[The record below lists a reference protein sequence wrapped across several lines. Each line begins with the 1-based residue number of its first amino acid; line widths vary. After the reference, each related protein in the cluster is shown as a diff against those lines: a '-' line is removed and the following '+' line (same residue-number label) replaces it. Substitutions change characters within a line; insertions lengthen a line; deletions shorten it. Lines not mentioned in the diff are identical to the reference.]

1 MHGVESLMSAEAE
14 LVERLERHGQG
25 HLLRW
30 WGELDDAARARLAS
44 EVASID
50 LGQIERLIA
59 ELVRGD
65 GGAAP
70 PVERVRPVEAV
81 RLPQTDGERVAL
93 RRAAGI
99 GADAMAAG
107 EVGVIL
113 VAGGSGTRLGFEGPK
128 GTFPIGPV
136 SSASLFQIHAEKI
149 VALSR
154 RHRRMVP
161 LYVMTSPDNHEATI
175 GFFEANDRFGLEH
188 VRFFVQGQM
197 PAVDRASGKVLLAS
211 KDRVALSPDGHG
223 GTLAALAAPG
233 PGGAPSC
240 LDEMRQLGVRT
251 LFYFQVDNPLVRI
264 ADPAFI
270 GLHREADAEMSFKVV
285 ERTSPDE
292 KLGVVVSVDGRP
304 QVIEYS
310 DLPADLAGRRE
321 PEGRLELWAGSIA
334 VHILERSFIERLAGE
349 HRLPFHR
356 AVKKVGYVDDAGRVT
371 RPEEPHAVKFEQF
384 IFDALPMAERWTVVE
399 TDRAA
404 EFEPLK
410 NAVGPDSPATVH
422 QRMSDQFG
430 SWLEQAGASVPRRA
444 DGTVPFAIEISPLF
458 ALDAAELKTKI
469 EPGLV
474 VDRPLYLR

>member
-1 MHGVESLMSAEAE
+1 MSPDAE
-14 LVERLERHGQG
+14 LIGRLERHGQG

-30 WGELDDAARARLAS
+30 WGELANAQRARLAA
-44 EVASID
+44 EVAAID
-50 LGQIERLIA
+50 LDQLDRLVA
-59 ELVRGD
+59 ELVRAD
-65 GGAAP
+65 GTPAAP
-70 PVERVRPVEAV
+70 DERVRPIDVV
-81 RLPQTDGERVAL
+81 RLPQTDGERVAI
-93 RRAAGI
+93 RRAAGV
-99 GADAMAAG
+99 GADAIAAG

-136 SSASLFQIHAEKI
+136 SSATLFQIHAEKI

-154 RHRRMVP
+154 RHRKTIP
-161 LYVMTSPDNHEATI
+161 LYVMTSPENHQATVD
-175 GFFEANDRFGLEH
+175 FFQANSRFGLEH

-197 PAVDRASGKVLLAS
+197 PAVDRATGKVLLAM

-233 PGGAPSC
+233 PGGGPSC
-240 LDEMRQLGVRT
+240 LDEMSELGLRT

-270 GLHREADAEMSFKVV
+270 GLHREAGAEMSFKVV
-285 ERTSPDE
+285 ERTAPGE
-292 KLGVVVSVDGRP
+292 KLGVVVSVDDRP

-310 DLPADLAGRRE
+310 DLPPDLASRRE

-334 VHILERSFIERLAGE
+334 VHVLERTFIERLTGDAS

-356 AVKKVGYVDDAGRVT
+356 AIKTVSHVDENGRIVK
-371 RPEEPHAVKFEQF
+371 PEEPNAVKFEQF
-384 IFDALPMAERWTVVE
+384 IFDALPMASRWNIVE
-399 TDRAA
+399 TDRTV

-410 NAVGPDSPATVH
+410 NAVGLDSPATVH
-422 QRMSDQFG
+422 QRMSDQFA
-430 SWLEQAGASVPRRA
+430 SWLEQAGVSVPRRG
-444 DGTVPFAIEISPLF
+444 DGSVPFSIEISPLF
-458 ALDAAELKTKI
+458 ALDSAELKSKI

-474 VDRPLYLR
+474 VDRPMYLR

>member
-1 MHGVESLMSAEAE
+1 MSAEAG
-14 LVERLERHGQG
+14 LVERLERYGQG
-25 HLLRW
+25 HLLRFW
-30 WGELDDAARARLAS
+30 DELDAARRARLAS

-50 LGQIERLIA
+50 FEQLEQLVA
-59 ELVRGD
+59 DLVRGE
-65 GGAAP
+65 GSGAP
-70 PVERVRPVEAV
+70 PADRVEPIEAF
-81 RLPQTDGERVAL
+81 RLPQTDGERVAM
-93 RRAAGI
+93 RRAAGV
-99 GADAMAAG
+99 GADALSTG

-154 RHRRMVP
+154 RHRRAVP
-161 LYVMTSPDNHEATI
+161 LYIMTSPENHQATVD
-175 GFFEANDRFGLEH
+175 FFQANSRFGLEH

-197 PAVDRASGKVLLAS
+197 PAVDRGTGKVLLAAR
-211 KDRVALSPDGHG
+211 DHVALSPDGHG

-233 PGGAPSC
+233 PGGTPSC
-240 LDEMRQLGVRT
+240 LEEMRELGVRT

-270 GLHREADAEMSFKVV
+270 GLHREAGAEMSFKVV
-285 ERTSPDE
+285 ERLSPGE
-292 KLGVVVSVDGRP
+292 KLGVVVRVDGRP

-310 DLPADLAGRRE
+310 DLPEELAGRRE

-334 VHILERSFIERLAGE
+334 VHILERSFIERLTGHRE

-356 AVKKVGYVDDAGRVT
+356 AIKKVASVDGAGRDIK
-371 RPEEPHAVKFEQF
+371 PDEPNAVKFEQF
-384 IFDALPMAERWTVVE
+384 IFDALPMAERYTVVE

-430 SWLEQAGASVPRRA
+430 SWLEQAGAAVPRRA
-444 DGTVPFAIEISPLF
+444 DGTVPFGIEISPLF
-458 ALDAAELKTKI
+458 ALDAAELKSKI

-474 VDRPLYLR
+474 VDRPLYFR